1 MSSLIDI
8 QKSRK
13 EKAINL
19 LDKLEHDAWLVISDG
34 NDPNLEYLIGVKTYS
49 TTVALL
55 TRDELKVLVSSL
67 EESMVQLEH
76 IDEVKTFYGIS
87 EFLKEFTNL
96 LSTIKKGKVFINNS
110 SPLILSHSAKML
122 SGHEK
127 IVKNLSAL
135 FDISLHPS
143 DKLVYELRS
152 QKTKEEANALRIAV
166 EETVKIIE
174 DVIENHAKVG
184 MTEKQLS
191 AELYKQIYGIGYP
204 AFENIVAFGVN
215 TANPHHLTSDKKLRE
230 GEVAYI
236 DAGVKI
242 LGMCGDITRVFFAGQ
257 PNKEEKEV
265 YRIVKEAQDQ
275 AINELKPG
283 VDPKEPDKTARRV
296 FEEAGYDPKLF
307 SHGLGHPIGLEVH
320 DVGPVLSW
328 VYKGEDKIRQNMILT
343 VEPALY
349 FKEKW
354 GIRLED
360 DVIITENGHLRLSR
374 TPEEGYVI

>member
-257 PNKEEKEV
+257 PNEEEKEV